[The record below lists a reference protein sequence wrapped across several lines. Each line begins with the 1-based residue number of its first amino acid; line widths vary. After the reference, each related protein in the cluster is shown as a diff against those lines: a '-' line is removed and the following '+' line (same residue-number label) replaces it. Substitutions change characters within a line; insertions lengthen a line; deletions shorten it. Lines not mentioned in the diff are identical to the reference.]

1 MKRHNL
7 WVLLLGVVVCFFIAS
22 NASAAPRSDNATV
35 TISVADFL
43 SNAPISGIK
52 VVIATDTAPR
62 GAPGCYTCHTSGQIG
77 VFSSKASDGQ
87 YEHKFTGSTD
97 AAGVATFQV
106 PTGVRILIV
115 VKDPVGMYDLET
127 LERMAIRKAKEYRF
141 DFALDSAPVF

>member
-1 MKRHNL
+1 MKRHGL
-7 WVLLLGVVVCFFIAS
+7 WVLLLGMAVCLSVAS

-35 TISVADFL
+35 TITVTDFL

-62 GAPGCYTCHTSGQIG
+62 GAPGCYGCHTTGQIG
-77 VFSSKASDGQ
+77 IFSSKASEGQ

-97 AAGVATFQV
+97 AAGVVVFQV
-106 PTGVRILIV
+106 PAGVRILIV

-127 LERMAIRKAKEYRF
+127 LERMSIRKAKEYRF
-141 DFALDSAPVF
+141 DFALDSAPVI